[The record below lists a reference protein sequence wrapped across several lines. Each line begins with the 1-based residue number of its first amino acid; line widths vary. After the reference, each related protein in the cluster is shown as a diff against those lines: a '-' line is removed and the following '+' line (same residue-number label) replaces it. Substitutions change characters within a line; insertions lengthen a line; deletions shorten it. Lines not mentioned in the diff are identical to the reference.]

1 MKNQG
6 RCAGQPLVI
15 RTPGKA
21 DRTAKLEIYY
31 WIPICRNWPS

>member
-1 MKNQG
+1 MESMKNQG

-31 WIPICRNWPS
+31 